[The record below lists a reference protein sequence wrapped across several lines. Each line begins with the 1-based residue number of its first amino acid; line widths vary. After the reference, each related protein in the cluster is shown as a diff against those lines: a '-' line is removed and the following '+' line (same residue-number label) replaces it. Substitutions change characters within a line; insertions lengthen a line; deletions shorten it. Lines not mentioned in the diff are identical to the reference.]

1 MVVIRN
7 DSSEK
12 VSFKVLYHTK
22 ASGKFK
28 WEPAQPS
35 DEPETY
41 YAFDLAPGEAHALMR
56 SDEQPITASKV
67 RIFAK
72 SPTREWKD
80 GWDRD
85 LFSVPETDA
94 AGNHVYQ
101 AAEIEV
107 HTFRIRD

>member
-1 MVVIRN
+1 VIRN

-28 WEPAQPS
+28 WEPSQPS
-35 DEPETY
+35 NEPDTY
-41 YAFDLAPGEAHALMR
+41 YAFELAPGEAHVLMQN
-56 SDEQPITASKV
+56 EQTPITANMI
-67 RIFAK
+67 RIHAK
-72 SPTREWKD
+72 SATREWKD
-80 GWDRD
+80 GWERD
-85 LFSVPETDA
+85 LLTVPETDA

-101 AAEIEV
+101 AAEIDV